1 MVLLSNLV
9 FEIILL
15 CSVNFWHLQ
24 DSNSLFRPACFK
36 RGLVM
41 WLLNVSGLYFSLKA
55 FSWRVIYFAA
65 VIWAVTQC
73 HAKSRN
79 ILELRNDQ
87 NSLQNRRYFFLR
99 FAGEREGEHK
109 ARGEREAR
117 VTRDG
122 LGANP
127 IARDSRSPAKRKKIA
142 PVLQAN
148 QNNCEFD

>member
-1 MVLLSNLV
+1 M
-9 FEIILL
+9 I
-15 CSVNFWHLQ
+15 H
-24 DSNSLFRPACFK
+24 
-36 RGLVM
+36 
-41 WLLNVSGLYFSLKA
+41 
-55 FSWRVIYFAA
+55 FAA
-65 VIWAVTQC
+65 AIWAVTQC

-87 NSLQNRRYFFLR
+87 NSLQNRRYFLR

-117 VTRDG
+117 VTCDG

-142 PVLQAN
+142 PVLLAN
-148 QNNCEFD
+148 QNNSCEFD